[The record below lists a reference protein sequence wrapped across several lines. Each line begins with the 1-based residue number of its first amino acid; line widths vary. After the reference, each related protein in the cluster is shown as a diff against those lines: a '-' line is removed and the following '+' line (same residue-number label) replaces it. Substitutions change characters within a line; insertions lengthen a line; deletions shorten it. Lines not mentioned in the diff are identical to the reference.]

1 MLDELEELN
10 EDRLMALDQ
19 IQLNK
24 RKVEKAYNNHIQLKC
39 FSECDIAW
47 KSIMPLGAKDLEC
60 GKWSPNWEGHLYRL
74 DTTEC
79 ANWKGPFMVNW
90 ILS

>member
-24 RKVEKAYNNHIQLKC
+24 RKVEKAYNNHI
-39 FSECDIAW
+39 
-47 KSIMPLGAKDLEC
+47 
-60 GKWSPNWEGHLYRL
+60 
-74 DTTEC
+74 
-79 ANWKGPFMVNW
+79 
-90 ILS
+90 